1 MVINTETNL
10 NRSKSTGN
18 LHINSDNDHDYSD
31 NRANSE
37 SSFEWE
43 QHDEAGKDSI
53 RFDMHFHSIMD
64 DPESP
69 FRSLMK
75 KLDNMA
81 IQANAVVHAVESAKQ
96 EVLDVIHKMNNIQ
109 FTVSEQYPH
118 VQNLSSEIK
127 QSSAEGSDEP
137 SKRLLD
143 AITAQELNAEIDNAV
158 TELLQSDEFKDRVVT
173 TTVDCLRSIISNS
186 IKQAFP
192 DTYRPVLNS
201 FQAKVVR
208 QAKRTLHNAFREYRN
223 SEYFC
228 QSVQE
233 TTLSITRAMEKR
245 ENARNTEE
253 YGKSLQET
261 LEEILKKEL
270 QEWRQNLWDILTPQ
284 MLPKPEFPERA
295 ETPEEDVPASPSQ
308 PPDPSKSIVE
318 QLLKSAMINKLISE
332 GKVNESFE
340 QALSARDLSLVVA
353 ACRAAGPA
361 LAPRLQQHTLLSLV
375 QQLATDML
383 HETQLKCRYLEEALI
398 NLDARDPTT
407 RCHLPLVV
415 GEVRKHLSNFLKT
428 YPGHVAGRRISLI
441 ILAAENLLK

>member
-1 MVINTETNL
+1 MVINSETNL

-18 LHINSDNDHDYSD
+18 LHINNGNDHDYSD

-37 SSFEWE
+37 SSYEWE
-43 QHDEAGKDSI
+43 PQDEAGKDSL

-75 KLDNMA
+75 KLDNMS
-81 IQANAVVHAVESAKQ
+81 IQANAVVNAIESAKQ
-96 EVLDVIHKMNNIQ
+96 EVLDVVHKMNNIQ
-109 FTVSEQYPH
+109 LLLYPR
-118 VQNLSSEIK
+118 VRNLSPERKEDSTER
-127 QSSAEGSDEP
+127 SDEP

-158 TELLQSDEFKDRVVT
+158 TELLQSDEFKERVVT

-208 QAKRTLHNAFREYRN
+208 QAKRTLHNAFRELDRN

-233 TTLSITRAMEKR
+233 TTLSITRAVEKR
-245 ENARNTEE
+245 ENPRSTEE

-270 QEWRQNLWDILTPQ
+270 KEWRQNLWDILTPQ
-284 MLPKPEFPERA
+284 LLPKPEFPERP
-295 ETPEEDVPASPSQ
+295 ETPEEDIPASPSQ

-353 ACRAAGPA
+353 ACRAAGPT